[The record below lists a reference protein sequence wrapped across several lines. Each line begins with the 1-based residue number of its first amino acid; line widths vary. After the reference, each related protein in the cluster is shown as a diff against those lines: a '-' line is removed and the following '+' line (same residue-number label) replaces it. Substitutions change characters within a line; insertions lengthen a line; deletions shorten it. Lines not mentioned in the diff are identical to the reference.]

1 MPLQDPDKLIRV
13 VQDSTKNLLHSFRDN
28 ANALHDR
35 SEDIRLLIR
44 EGYDKEIA
52 YRTALNLFGRDT
64 TSFLAIDGTESQDQ
78 QLDMMIFYA
87 GAFGYIGK
95 LHFNDSTNGCSFDEP
110 LPIEGSLGLSTAVSI
125 HEQDSASIAGKLTE
139 GGVEVESERLPST
152 LMQLSEYYMAVKTIY
167 ENPSIQIV
175 ILDRTLAGDLSHLIW
190 SVAETMEK
198 DESCILQ
205 GKDTKYG
212 KVTGLD
218 LELTRMLHANEDLK
232 IPSARSQLI
241 KYAAINKLLQ
251 SQDQEH
257 GEDSMLVSR
266 SQSMMDKRIS
276 YKDLLTAIGA
286 DSNRLDKLQKDMS
299 KLNKR
304 YSFLDGDQTYSLKS
318 HISGYWERVFSAAME
333 VCDHIFNTPANEHPL
348 ILSDPQSI
356 GNARWITVSD
366 IDYLILVMIYALLHA
381 AWEKNILVIGIIKDI
396 SAAEMMKTV
405 IPILQSA
412 GMIALKSK
420 FPSLNSDKSFLQ
432 TASIVNAESMAA
444 PWRTFEFD
452 ACFRTVV
459 PPQVHTLDKIFPTQD
474 TQDNRIEHEVNV
486 TGAFKNLISEER
498 MFVKSYIQLWSS
510 KNDPSVRSHVF
521 SYDRPCYPKFDLK
534 KELTLFHRDGKV
546 LERIEP
552 IFHFKHDS
560 DLSHLVMDIL
570 CSMSTEVIPECLG
583 HNYPLFL
590 ADKKAKSILEETR
603 RAYLAAVSFEMAN
616 SEFNQQ
622 ILYDTRFREYRSQV
636 ESLRRSK
643 NI

>member
-13 VQDSTKNLLHSFRDN
+13 VQDSTKNLLDSFRDK
-28 ANALHDR
+28 ANTLHDC
-35 SEDIRLLIR
+35 SEDVRLLIR
-44 EGYDKEIA
+44 ESYNKEIA
-52 YRTALNLFGRDT
+52 HKTALNLFGRDT
-64 TSFLAIDGTESQDQ
+64 TSYLAIDGTESQDQ

-87 GAFGYIGK
+87 GAFGYVGR
-95 LHFNDSTNGCSFDEP
+95 LHFTDSTKGCTFDEP

-125 HEQDSASIAGKLTE
+125 HEQDSASVAGKLTE
-139 GGVEVESERLPST
+139 GGVEVESERLPGA
-152 LMQLSEYYMAVKTIY
+152 LMQLSEYYMAIKTIY
-167 ENPSIQIV
+167 DNASIQIV
-175 ILDRTLAGDLSHLIW
+175 MLDRTLAGDLGHLIW
-190 SVAETMEK
+190 SVAKAMEE
-198 DESCILQ
+198 DGSCILQ

-212 KVTGLD
+212 KVTGFD
-218 LELTRMLHANEDLK
+218 LELTRMLHANEELK
-232 IPSARSQLI
+232 IPAARSHLI

-251 SQDQEH
+251 SQKREL
-257 GEDSMLVSR
+257 GEDSMLVPR
-266 SQSMMDKRIS
+266 SQSIIDERIS
-276 YKDLLTAIGA
+276 YKDLLTVIGA
-286 DSNRLDKLQKDMS
+286 ERNRLDKLQKDIS

-304 YSFLDGDQTYSLKS
+304 YSFLNDDQACILKP
-318 HISGYWERVFSAAME
+318 HLSGYWERVFTAAME

-348 ILSDPQSI
+348 ILSDPQNI

-366 IDYLILVMIYALLHA
+366 LDYLILVMIYALLHA

-396 SAAEMMKTV
+396 SSAEMMKTV
-405 IPILQSA
+405 IPMLQST
-412 GMIALKSK
+412 GMITLKSK

-452 ACFRTVV
+452 ACFRTIV
-459 PPQVHTLDKIFPTQD
+459 PPHMHTLDEIYPTQE
-474 TQDNRIEHEVNV
+474 DNRIEHEVNV

-534 KELTLFHRDGKV
+534 KELTLFHRDGKI

-552 IFHFKHDS
+552 ILHFKKDS
-560 DLSHLVMDIL
+560 DLSHLIMDIL
-570 CSMSTEVIPECLG
+570 CSMSLEVIPECLG

-590 ADKKAKSILEETR
+590 ADKKAKSVLEEIR
-603 RAYLAAVSFEMAN
+603 RAYLSAVSFEMAN